1 MMTLRNA
8 ALISALTA
16 AASTLSAQQPT
27 TAATNTPRPL
37 IDTNPSAYLPHP
49 GSTSTSYAPGQNKS
63 SNMKLLAHVPL
74 GNVLTISDIEVEQD
88 VSRPYAYVT
97 RRLNPSGF
105 AVIDLSKV
113 NDGKA
118 KVLCDWRIENAELH
132 QGAGSLNPIY
142 FKLNGRYYLTDAFQ
156 FAQGGPDNDL
166 GADVFDVT
174 GLPNCALIKKV
185 AEMREPEFP
194 GGYHE
199 TFAYRHSDGHTYFFA
214 QTSTPFAFVYDLAKV
229 IANKSAQGA
238 LVGKVPVPE
247 GANTSVT
254 GGRAAYHDFYVQ
266 YDPTDHKDKF
276 YGAGAGGYYIYDVTD
291 VTNPRLITAITGVNG
306 VTRGH
311 TFVVDPLGRYASTE
325 AEYQYAPLRFWD
337 LKPNGKDNV
346 PQINRSIGA
355 WTAQWQDLP
364 HNMDMRWPYM
374 FVSAYEDGVQVVNVM
389 DPTNPITTGFYDTYD
404 GPHNASSTGVMMGA
418 WGVKV
423 RNADGLI
430 VASDLQTGFWA
441 FHMEGFDGW
450 NGHDWGMPNLSSAQD
465 WDNGPD
471 GAPKPGAKPV
481 T

>member
-1 MMTLRNA
+1 MKTQL
-8 ALISALTA
+8 ALLAVLALA
-16 AASTLSAQQPT
+16 PALVRAQAPRINT
-27 TAATNTPRPL
+27 TPPPYM
-37 IDTNPSAYLPHP
+37 D
-49 GSTSTSYAPGQNKS
+49 GMGKTSTTYAPGQS
-63 SNMKLLAHVPL
+63 RSANMKLLAHVPL
-74 GNVLTISDIEVEQD
+74 GNILTISDIEVEQEL
-88 VSRPYAYVT
+88 SRPYAYVT
-97 RRLNPSGF
+97 RRLTPSGF
-105 AVIDLSKV
+105 AVIDISKV
-113 NDGKA
+113 NDGKS

-142 FKLNGRYYLTDAFQ
+142 FKLKGRYYLTDAFQ
-156 FAQGGPDNDL
+156 FAQGGPDADL
-166 GADVFDVT
+166 GAIVFDVT
-174 GLPNCALIKKV
+174 GLPSCALIKEV
-185 AEMREPEFP
+185 ARMREPEVP

-214 QTSTPFAFVYDLAKV
+214 QTSSASAFVYDLEKV
-229 IANKSAQGA
+229 IANKSQQGA

-247 GANTSVT
+247 GAMNVRYNS
-254 GGRAAYHDFYVQ
+254 GYHDFYVQ

-276 YGAGAGGYYIYDVTD
+276 YGAGTGGYYIYDVTD
-291 VTNPRLITAITGVNG
+291 VANPKIITAITGVNG

-325 AEYQYAPLRFWD
+325 TEYEYAPLRFWD

-346 PQINRSIGA
+346 PQINRSVGA
-355 WTAQWQDLP
+355 WTPNWRNLP

-389 DPTNPITTGFYDTYD
+389 DPTNPITVGFYDTFD
-404 GPHNASSTGVMMGA
+404 GQHNGTGTPMNGA